1 MTTIAAPPRSPAYV
15 KKALYAGLAL
25 TLIATLAPL
34 IDLVTADS
42 IGDHVRAAYPDW
54 SADLVAKDRNAIT
67 IYLVAVGALGL
78 AGWLWSIVAVTRGKR
93 RARGIS
99 TTLFLIGATVQLIGL
114 SIGGEA
120 YTTIVPTLHGV
131 LGFLPS
137 LAGLV
142 AVVGLWRHK

>member
-1 MTTIAAPPRSPAYV
+1 M
-15 KKALYAGLAL
+15 
-25 TLIATLAPL
+25 
-34 IDLVTADS
+34 
-42 IGDHVRAAYPDW
+42 
-54 SADLVAKDRNAIT
+54 
-67 IYLVAVGALGL
+67 AVGVLGL

-114 SIGGEA
+114 PIGGEA
-120 YTTIVPTLHGV
+120 YTTIVPTFHGV
-131 LGFLPS
+131 LGVLPS